1 MNLVKKRFETFADI
15 AEKKD
20 DYKIVYEQLGKTL
33 MLGVY
38 VDSTNRTKVAFIKLY
53 VRQVFIMDDCDALVP
68 QWLNMV
74 EGVTGDSEDVIYRV
88 IKMNLVKNRFETFA
102 DIAEEKDEYC
112 VQARR
117 RTEIHYK
124 GGSPLRRE

>member
-1 MNLVKKRFETFADI
+1 MNLVKKRFEMFADI

-20 DYKIVYEQLGKTL
+20 NYKFFYEQLGKTL

-74 EGVTGDSEDVIYRV
+74 EGVTG
-88 IKMNLVKNRFETFA
+88 
-102 DIAEEKDEYC
+102 
-112 VQARR
+112 
-117 RTEIHYK
+117 EIGRAHV
-124 GGSPLRRE
+124 